1 MKIRKATEQDVDRI
15 AEIYNAVH
23 DEIEAGRYAMNWHRD
38 LYPTRL
44 WAEERQNA
52 GDLYAMEDEGGAV
65 VATAVINHNPL
76 PEYAAGRW
84 HQPSDYERVLVIHSL
99 VVDPRQVRKGYATAF
114 MRYFEEMGRATGC
127 TRLRLDTQQI
137 DLPARRLYRKL
148 GYREADYVPCRFKG
162 INDIDLVLIEKI
174 L

>member
-1 MKIRKATEQDVDRI
+1 MEIRKATKRDVDRV

-38 LYPTRL
+38 LYPTRQ
-44 WAEERQNA
+44 WAEERQSA
-52 GDLYAMEDEGGAV
+52 GDLYVMEDENGEVA
-65 VATAVINHNPL
+65 ATAVINHNPL
-76 PEYAAGRW
+76 PEYAMGRW
-84 HQPSDYERVLVIHSL
+84 FQPESYEKVLVIHSL

-114 MRYFEEMGRATGC
+114 MHYYEEAGRATGC

-137 DLPARRLYRKL
+137 DQPARTLYRKL
-148 GYREADYVPCRFKG
+148 GYREADYVPCKFKG